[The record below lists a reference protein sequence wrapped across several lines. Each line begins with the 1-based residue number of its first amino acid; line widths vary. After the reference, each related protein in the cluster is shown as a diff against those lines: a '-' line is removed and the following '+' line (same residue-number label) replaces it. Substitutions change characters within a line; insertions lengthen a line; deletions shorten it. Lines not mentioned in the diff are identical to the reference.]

1 MPKFKPSILISD
13 CWGSVGDLT
22 FYHVGGQCFYK
33 KKATGA
39 FPGTAGQLDQLE
51 VHRRALA
58 AWRTLEQEVQDVW
71 NGLAEPVVSHRP
83 PFDGNGRISGQ
94 NLFVSAYHGFY
105 TLGDEH
111 VPTPQAWE
119 AFPVYSIEFQDAAVY
134 GGDLRLSFRT
144 FFPEEV
150 PANRYHILM
159 KVQLTEAGRGKKP
172 GLMRNFLA
180 EEACSNDEGCAL
192 VTVDNFAERWGLNL
206 DRYQVH
212 CRCILLDRKTGYRTT
227 YRELSFLTGICQ

>member
-33 KKATGA
+33 KKPDGA
-39 FPGTAGQLDQLE
+39 FPGTTGQLDQLE

-58 AWRTLEQEVQDVW
+58 AWRTLPQETQEVW
-71 NGLAEPVVSHRP
+71 NSLASPVISHKP
-83 PFDGNGRISGQ
+83 PFDGKGHISGQ

-111 VPTPQAWE
+111 IPTPQAWE
-119 AFPVYSIEFQDAAVY
+119 NFPVYAIEFQDAEAD
-134 GGDLRLSFRT
+134 GSDLRLSFGT
-144 FFPEEV
+144 FFPEES
-150 PANRYHILM
+150 PADRYHILM
-159 KVQLTEAGRGKKP
+159 KVQLTKPGYGKKP

-180 EEACSNDEGCAL
+180 EEACSNGEGCAL
-192 VTVDNFAERWGLNL
+192 VTVDNFAERWGLDL
-206 DRYQVH
+206 DEYQVH
-212 CRCILLDRKTGYRTT
+212 CRCVLLDRKTGYRTIH
-227 YRELSFLTGICQ
+227 RELSFIARIR